1 MINVSA
7 HCGTHWYVLECMAG
21 RDRIIWHLKRDW
33 LLYVMN
39 RKWVCGRVRM
49 CTYRHRL
56 LLLLKPVGA
65 REVCARGSRKP
76 TRSTEHFPSR
86 ADIASDSN
94 CNYKHFIINCYP
106 YRRGF
111 RNKRPALWRVS
122 GQHLVSK
129 RKHFMSGLI
138 ARANLLLTT
147 ASATLI
153 KLVCIHVRIVTRG
166 ILLSMALQ
174 IQGTTVV
181 LTPSGGLVKYMWH
194 STQKASIHAQRYCEA
209 FSREI
214 RYVSVDTYKYI
225 HYFLCIWLACTAIW
239 VIGLCMLNTWYAS
252 WYRTCRATHVCTAGG
267 SSRARAWLGPL

>member
-1 MINVSA
+1 
-7 HCGTHWYVLECMAG
+7 
-21 RDRIIWHLKRDW
+21 
-33 LLYVMN
+33 
-39 RKWVCGRVRM
+39 M

-111 RNKRPALWRVS
+111 RNKRPALLRVT

-129 RKHFMSGLI
+129 RKHFTSGLI

-153 KLVCIHVRIVTRG
+153 KLVCIHVRIVTKG
-166 ILLSMALQ
+166 ILLY
-174 IQGTTVV
+174 GTTYTRHDSCTHSAGRFSEVYV
-181 LTPSGGLVKYMWH
+181 TQYTEGKY
-194 STQKASIHAQRYCEA
+194 SCT
-209 FSREI
+209 EI
-214 RYVSVDTYKYI
+214 
-225 HYFLCIWLACTAIW
+225 L
-239 VIGLCMLNTWYAS
+239 
-252 WYRTCRATHVCTAGG
+252 
-267 SSRARAWLGPL
+267 

>member
-147 ASATLI
+147 ASANLI
-153 KLVCIHVRIVTRG
+153 KTCLYSCKDLNQGNTLVY
-166 ILLSMALQ
+166 
-174 IQGTTVV
+174 GTTDTRHDSCSHSAGRFSEVYV
-181 LTPSGGLVKYMWH
+181 TQYTEGKY
-194 STQKASIHAQRYCEA
+194 SCT
-209 FSREI
+209 EI
-214 RYVSVDTYKYI
+214 LWSVQ
-225 HYFLCIWLACTAIW
+225 
-239 VIGLCMLNTWYAS
+239 
-252 WYRTCRATHVCTAGG
+252 
-267 SSRARAWLGPL
+267 